1 MAKSASTPI
10 ATTFQV
16 FLSHAYEDAEVIAG
30 IKVLIEQEGLSVY
43 VDWIEDPQADRSRVT
58 PRTADLLRQRMNH
71 CQFLLF
77 ATSKASPDSRWMPW
91 ELGYFDGMR
100 HDHVGILPIVESA
113 GGGFKGQEYLGL
125 YPEFQLVDFDIGRH
139 LGRLTG
145 ENKGETL
152 EQAVRRI

>member
-1 MAKSASTPI
+1 MPYVTKAQATAASRSSWGTRSVAKSQMAKSASTPI

-58 PRTADLLRQRMNH
+58 SRTADLLRQRMNH

-100 HDHVGILPIVESA
+100 HDHVGIQTS
-113 GGGFKGQEYLGL
+113 
-125 YPEFQLVDFDIGRH
+125 
-139 LGRLTG
+139 
-145 ENKGETL
+145 
-152 EQAVRRI
+152 